1 MPVDVSGV
9 EACIDG
15 LEAAVEGMQRQAQA
29 AAGDIAKLLQEY
41 ARAHHPWQNRSSR
54 TQETTLGIVA
64 EVSEE
69 LVLIS
74 LSAGMDYDI
83 VLETARSGKWSWLWP
98 AIEANKEEI
107 LRILHWHLRDARLI

>member
-15 LEAAVEGMQRQAQA
+15 LEAAVEGMQRQAESA
-29 AAGDIAKLLQEY
+29 AKAIAELLQEY
-41 ARAHHPWQNRSSR
+41 ARANHPWQNRSGK
-54 TQETTLGIVA
+54 TEETTLGIVA

-74 LSAGMDYDI
+74 LSAGMDYD
-83 VLETARSGKWSWLWP
+83 VFLETARQGRWSWLWP
-98 AIEANKEEI
+98 AIDANREEI
-107 LRILHWHLRDARLI
+107 MRILRRHLQSATLL